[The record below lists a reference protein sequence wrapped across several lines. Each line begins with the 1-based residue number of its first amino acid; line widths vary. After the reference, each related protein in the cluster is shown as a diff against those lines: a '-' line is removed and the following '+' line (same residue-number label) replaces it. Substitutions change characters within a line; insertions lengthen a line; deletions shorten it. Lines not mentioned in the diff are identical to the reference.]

1 MSSNE
6 SLDSGDDYIPL
17 STARKRRFMQSKVV
31 SSAANNRGKG
41 KKDRNKRNQA
51 FQEYSSFSNGLQ
63 VNPEIIAKR
72 KARFENSKGFS
83 ESNETAKSSFTFGQ
97 MDTEESYGMDLDSAT
112 PIIGTCTDLE
122 KSYLRLTST
131 ADPSSVRPPYILKQS
146 LVLVK
151 KHWKANKDYFYAC
164 DQLKSIR
171 QDLTVQVV
179 RDEFTVEV
187 YETHAKIALEK
198 VNIV

>member
-1 MSSNE
+1 
-6 SLDSGDDYIPL
+6 
-17 STARKRRFMQSKVV
+17 MQSKVV
-31 SSAANNRGKG
+31 SNTANNRGKG

-51 FQEYSSFSNGLQ
+51 LQEYNSFSNGLQ
-63 VNPEIIAKR
+63 VNPEIIARR

-83 ESNETAKSSFTFGQ
+83 DSNEAAKSNFTFGQ
-97 MDTEESYGMDLDSAT
+97 MYTEDSYGMDLDSAT

-131 ADPSSVRPPYILKQS
+131 ADPSTVRPPYILKQS

-151 KHWKANKDYFYAC
+151 KHWNTNKDYFYAC

-198 VNIV
+198 VNCILFFFE